1 MIRLI
6 SSENQS
12 GPIPEPVAIVP
23 VTGTVTVD
31 PDPAERTV
39 SQAFFSA
46 KINKCQCWQGL
57 RATGQSISIPTLEK
71 VSDLFRRDSAGNFHL
86 SFLSPEFRI
95 KSQ

>member
-12 GPIPEPVAIVP
+12 GPIPEPGAIVP

-31 PDPAERTV
+31 PDPAERSV
-39 SQAFFSA
+39 SQAFVSV
-46 KINKCQCWQGL
+46 KINKCWQGL

-71 VSDLFRRDSAGNFHL
+71 VSDLFRRDSAGNFYF
-86 SFLSPEFRI
+86 SFLSTVFRI
-95 KSQ
+95 ESQ